1 MLIGLMAMPLAH
13 ADTCRRFIHQQKNIH
28 MSLIKRSEWPLLGN
42 GSWLSD
48 FFDNEKFFDS
58 DWLKRPSMPAVNV
71 KETDQ
76 AYEIDVAAPG
86 RSKKDFNISAE
97 NGVLTISSEQK
108 EEKEQ
113 TEKGYTR
120 KEFSYNSFTRSFSLP
135 ENANEDEIKAN
146 YADGILKLEVGKKVI
161 SRAKAKKEIEVK

>member
-1 MLIGLMAMPLAH
+1 
-13 ADTCRRFIHQQKNIH
+13 

-48 FFDNEKFFDS
+48 LFDNEKFFDS
-58 DWLKRPSMPAVNV
+58 DWLKKQSMPAVNV
-71 KETDQ
+71 KETEKN
-76 AYEIDVAAPG
+76 YEIELAAPG

-113 TEKGYTR
+113 KEKGYTR
-120 KEFSYNSFTRSFSLP
+120 KEFSFNSFSRSFSLP
-135 ENANEDEIKAN
+135 ENANEDDIKAN
-146 YADGILKLEVGKKVI
+146 YADGILKLEVAKKVI
-161 SRAKAKKEIEVK
+161 SQPKSKKAIEVK